1 MICIIPA
8 RGGSKRIPGKNIKD
22 FLGKPLIAYSIEAA
36 LNSKVFSE
44 VIVSTDDEMIA
55 NVAREFGASVPF
67 FRDASLS
74 DDYATSTDVIKDAIR
89 RVNSSFS
96 DVCCLYAT
104 APLIT
109 AEILK
114 EATALFK
121 KQEGKF
127 LFSATAFDFPIQ
139 RAIKLDENARVSM
152 LYPQFE
158 KTRSQDLEPAFHDAG
173 AFYFGKKE
181 AWLEC
186 SALFAPHSKAYLLPR
201 NLVCDIDT
209 LEDFEFAKKL
219 YLINN
224 GKI

>member
-22 FLGKPLIAYSIEAA
+22 FLGKPLIAYSIESA
-36 LNSKVFSE
+36 LNSKVFSD
-44 VIVSTDDEMIA
+44 VIVSTDDEAIA
-55 NVAREFGASVPF
+55 NVAMEFGASVPF
-67 FRDASLS
+67 FREASLS

-89 RVNSSFS
+89 RANSSFS

-114 EATALFK
+114 EAADEFK
-121 KQEGKF
+121 KDECEF

-152 LYPQFE
+152 FYPQFE
-158 KTRSQDLEPAFHDAG
+158 KTRSQDLESAFHDAG

-186 SALFAPHSKAYLLPR
+186 SAIFAPHSKAYLLPR

>member
-8 RGGSKRIPGKNIKD
+8 RGGSKRIVGKNIKD
-22 FLGKPLIAYSIEAA
+22 FLGKPLIAYSIESA
-36 LNSKVFSE
+36 LNSKVFNE

-67 FRDASLS
+67 FREASLS

-89 RVNSSFS
+89 RANSSFS

-104 APLIT
+104 APLVT

-114 EATALFK
+114 EAASEFK
-121 KQEGKF
+121 KQECKF

-152 LYPQFE
+152 FYPQFE

-186 SALFAPHSKAYLLPR
+186 NAIFAPHSKAYLLPR

>member
-22 FLGKPLIAYSIEAA
+22 FLGKPLIAYSIKAA

-44 VIVSTDDEMIA
+44 VIVSTDDEAIA

-67 FRDASLS
+67 FRDANLS
-74 DDYATSTDVIKDAIR
+74 DDYATSTDVIKDVIR

-104 APLIT
+104 APLVT

-114 EATALFK
+114 EAAGEFK
-121 KQEGKF
+121 KDECKF

-139 RAIKLDENARVSM
+139 RAIKLDESARVSM
-152 LYPQFE
+152 FYPQFE

-186 SALFAPHSKAYLLPR
+186 SAIFAPHSKAYLLPR

-209 LEDFEFAKKL
+209 IEDFEFAKKL

-224 GKI
+224 VKI

>member
-55 NVAREFGASVPF
+55 NVAREFGAIVPF
-67 FRDASLS
+67 FRDANLS

-89 RVNSSFS
+89 RVKSSFS

-114 EATALFK
+114 EAAGEFK
-121 KQEGKF
+121 RQECKF

-152 LYPQFE
+152 FYPQFE

-186 SALFAPHSKAYLLPR
+186 SALFTPHSKAYLLPR

>member
-22 FLGKPLIAYSIEAA
+22 FLGKPLIAYSIESA
-36 LNSKVFSE
+36 LNSKVFNE

-67 FRDASLS
+67 FREASLS

-89 RVNSSFS
+89 RANSSFS

-114 EATALFK
+114 EAAGEFK
-121 KQEGKF
+121 KDECKF

-139 RAIKLDENARVSM
+139 RAIKLDQNARVSM
-152 LYPQFE
+152 FYPQFE
-158 KTRSQDLEPAFHDAG
+158 RTRSQDLEPAFHDAG

-181 AWLEC
+181 AWLQC
-186 SALFAPHSKAYLLPR
+186 SAIFAPHSKAYLLPR

-219 YLINN
+219 YLINY
-224 GKI
+224 G

>member
-36 LNSKVFSE
+36 LNSKIFSE
-44 VIVSTDDEMIA
+44 VMVNTDDEAIA
-55 NVAREFGASVPF
+55 NVAREFGAGVPF
-67 FRDASLS
+67 FREASLS

-89 RVNSSFS
+89 RVNFEFS
-96 DVCCLYAT
+96 NVCCLYAT

-114 EATALFK
+114 EAVGEFK
-121 KQEGKF
+121 KQECKF
-127 LFSATAFDFPIQ
+127 LFSATTFDFPIQ
-139 RAIKLDENARVSM
+139 RAIKLDKDCRVSM
-152 LYPQFE
+152 FYPQFE
-158 KTRSQDLEPAFHDAG
+158 RTRSQDLEPAFHDAG

-186 SALFAPHSKAYLLPR
+186 SAIFAPHSKAYLLPR

>member
-74 DDYATSTDVIKDAIR
+74 DDHATSTDVIKDAIG

-114 EATALFK
+114 EAAGEFK
-121 KQEGKF
+121 KHECKF

-152 LYPQFE
+152 FYPQFE
-158 KTRSQDLEPAFHDAG
+158 KTRSQDLEPAFH
-173 AFYFGKKE
+173 
-181 AWLEC
+181 
-186 SALFAPHSKAYLLPR
+186 
-201 NLVCDIDT
+201 T
-209 LEDFEFAKKL
+209 LGHFILAKKRL
-219 YLINN
+219 GWSAVLSLRHIQRHIYCQEI
-224 GKI
+224 

>member
-8 RGGSKRIPGKNIKD
+8 RGGSKRIPGKNTKD

-74 DDYATSTDVIKDAIR
+74 DDYATSTDVVKDAIKR
-89 RVNSSFS
+89 INSSFS

-109 AEILK
+109 AAILK
-114 EATALFK
+114 EAAGEFK
-121 KQEGKF
+121 KHECKF
-127 LFSATAFDFPIQ
+127 LFSTTAFDFPIQ
-139 RAIKLDENARVSM
+139 RAIKIDENARVSM
-152 LYPQFE
+152 FYPQFE

-186 SALFAPHSKAYLLPR
+186 SAIFAPHSKAYLLPR

>member
-8 RGGSKRIPGKNIKD
+8 RGGSKRILGKNIKD

-104 APLIT
+104 APLIR

-114 EATALFK
+114 EAAGEFK
-121 KQEGKF
+121 KHEYKF

-152 LYPQFE
+152 FYPQFE

>member
-8 RGGSKRIPGKNIKD
+8 RGGSKRIVGKNIKD
-22 FLGKPLIAYSIEAA
+22 FLGKPLITYSIESA

-67 FRDASLS
+67 FREASLS
-74 DDYATSTDVIKDAIR
+74 DDYATSTDVVKDAIR
-89 RVNSSFS
+89 RANSSFS

-114 EATALFK
+114 EAASEFK
-121 KQEGKF
+121 KDECKF
-127 LFSATAFDFPIQ
+127 LFSATAFEFPIQ

-152 LYPQFE
+152 FYPQFE
-158 KTRSQDLEPAFHDAG
+158 RTRSQDLEPAFHDAG

-181 AWLEC
+181 AWLQC
-186 SALFAPHSKAYLLPR
+186 SAIFAPHSKAYLLPR

>member
-8 RGGSKRIPGKNIKD
+8 RGGSKRILGKNIKD

-36 LNSKVFSE
+36 LNSKVFSD

-55 NVAREFGASVPF
+55 NVAREFGANVPF

-74 DDYATSTDVIKDAIR
+74 DDYATSTDVIKDAIGC
-89 RVNSSFS
+89 VNSSFS

-114 EATALFK
+114 EAAGEFK
-121 KQEGKF
+121 KQECKF

-152 LYPQFE
+152 FYPQFE

-186 SALFAPHSKAYLLPR
+186 SAIFAPHSKAYLLPR

-209 LEDFEFAKKL
+209 IEDFEFAKKL

>member
-22 FLGKPLIAYSIEAA
+22 FLGKPLIAYSIKAA

-55 NVAREFGASVPF
+55 NVAREFGANVPF

-89 RVNSSFS
+89 RVKSSFS

-104 APLIT
+104 APLIK

-114 EATALFK
+114 DAASEFK
-121 KQEGKF
+121 KQECKF

-152 LYPQFE
+152 FYPQFE

>member
-104 APLIT
+104 APLIR

-114 EATALFK
+114 EAAGEFK
-121 KQEGKF
+121 KHEYKF

-152 LYPQFE
+152 FYPQFE
-158 KTRSQDLEPAFHDAG
+158 RTRSQDLEPAFHDAG

-181 AWLEC
+181 AWLQC
-186 SALFAPHSKAYLLPR
+186 SAIFAPHSKAYLLPR

>member
-36 LNSKVFSE
+36 LNSKVFNE

-55 NVAREFGASVPF
+55 NVAREFGACVPF

-114 EATALFK
+114 EAAALFK
-121 KQEGKF
+121 KQECKF

-152 LYPQFE
+152 FYPQFE

-219 YLINN
+219 YLVNT

>member
-104 APLIT
+104 APLIR

-114 EATALFK
+114 EAAGEFK
-121 KQEGKF
+121 KHEYKF

-152 LYPQFE
+152 FYPQFE

-181 AWLEC
+181 AWLAC

>member
-104 APLIT
+104 APLIR

-114 EATALFK
+114 EAAGEFK
-121 KQEGKF
+121 KHEYKF
-127 LFSATAFDFPIQ
+127 LFSATAFDSPIQ

-152 LYPQFE
+152 FYPQFE

-186 SALFAPHSKAYLLPR
+186 SALFAPYSKAYLLPR

>member
-55 NVAREFGASVPF
+55 NVAREFRASVPF

-104 APLIT
+104 APLIR

-114 EATALFK
+114 EAAGEFK
-121 KQEGKF
+121 KHEYKF

-152 LYPQFE
+152 FYPQFE

>member
-8 RGGSKRIPGKNIKD
+8 RGGSKRIVGKNIKD

-44 VIVSTDDEMIA
+44 VIVSTDDEAIA

-67 FRDASLS
+67 FREASLS

-89 RVNSSFS
+89 RAHSSLS
-96 DVCCLYAT
+96 GVCCLYAT
-104 APLIT
+104 APLVT

-114 EATALFK
+114 EAAGEFK
-121 KQEGKF
+121 KEGCKF

-139 RAIKLDENARVSM
+139 RAIKLDESARVSM
-152 LYPQFE
+152 FYPQFE

-186 SALFAPHSKAYLLPR
+186 SAIFAPHSKAYLLPR

>member
-74 DDYATSTDVIKDAIR
+74 DDYATSTDVIKDAIG
-89 RVNSSFS
+89 RVNSGFS

-104 APLIT
+104 APLIR

-114 EATALFK
+114 EAAGEFK
-121 KQEGKF
+121 KQECKF
-127 LFSATAFDFPIQ
+127 LFSATAFDFPIL
-139 RAIKLDENARVSM
+139 RAIKLDENASVSM
-152 LYPQFE
+152 FYPQFE

>member
-44 VIVSTDDEMIA
+44 VSVSTDDEMIA
-55 NVAREFGASVPF
+55 NVAMEFGASVPF
-67 FRDASLS
+67 FRDANLS

-89 RVNSSFS
+89 RINPSFS

-104 APLIT
+104 APLIR

-114 EATALFK
+114 EAAGEFK
-121 KQEGKF
+121 KHECKF

-152 LYPQFE
+152 FYPQFE

-186 SALFAPHSKAYLLPR
+186 SAIFAPHSKAYLLPR

-219 YLINN
+219 YLINS

>member
-8 RGGSKRIPGKNIKD
+8 RCGSKRIPGKNIKD

-36 LNSKVFSE
+36 LNSKVFNE
-44 VIVSTDDEMIA
+44 VIVSTDDEIIA
-55 NVAREFGASVPF
+55 NVAREFGANVPF

-74 DDYATSTDVIKDAIR
+74 DDYATSTDVIKDAIG
-89 RVNSSFS
+89 RVNSSFN

-114 EATALFK
+114 EAAGEFK
-121 KQEGKF
+121 KQECKF
-127 LFSATAFDFPIQ
+127 LFSATAFDFSIQ

-152 LYPQFE
+152 FYPQFE

-186 SALFAPHSKAYLLPR
+186 SAIFAPHSKAYLLPR

>member
-8 RGGSKRIPGKNIKD
+8 RGGSKRIVGKNIKD

-36 LNSKVFSE
+36 LNSKVFSD
-44 VIVSTDDEMIA
+44 VIVSTDDEAIA

-67 FRDASLS
+67 FREASLS

-89 RVNSSFS
+89 RTNSSFS

-114 EATALFK
+114 EAADEFK
-121 KQEGKF
+121 KDECEF

-139 RAIKLDENARVSM
+139 RAIKLDENDRVSM
-152 LYPQFE
+152 FYPQFE

-186 SALFAPHSKAYLLPR
+186 SAIFAPHSKAYLLPR

>member
-22 FLGKPLIAYSIEAA
+22 FLGKPLIAYSIESA
-36 LNSKVFSE
+36 LNSKVFNE
-44 VIVSTDDEMIA
+44 VIVSTDDEAIA

-67 FRDASLS
+67 FRDAKLS
-74 DDYATSTDVIKDAIR
+74 DDYATSTDVIKDVIR

-114 EATALFK
+114 EAAGKFK
-121 KQEGKF
+121 KQECKF
-127 LFSATAFDFPIQ
+127 LFSATTFDFPIQ
-139 RAIKLDENARVSM
+139 RAIKLDKDYRVSM
-152 LYPQFE
+152 FYPQFE

-186 SALFAPHSKAYLLPR
+186 SALFASHSKAYLLPK

-209 LEDFEFAKKL
+209 IEDFEFAKKL

>member
-8 RGGSKRIPGKNIKD
+8 RCGSKRIPGKNIKD

-36 LNSKVFSE
+36 LNSKVFNE
-44 VIVSTDDEMIA
+44 VIVSTDDEIIA
-55 NVAREFGASVPF
+55 NVAREFGANVPF

-74 DDYATSTDVIKDAIR
+74 DDYATSTDVIKDAIG
-89 RVNSSFS
+89 RVNSSFN

-114 EATALFK
+114 EAAGEFK
-121 KQEGKF
+121 KQECKF

-139 RAIKLDENARVSM
+139 RAIKIDENARVSM
-152 LYPQFE
+152 FYPQFE

-186 SALFAPHSKAYLLPR
+186 SAIFAPHSKAYLLPR

>member
-104 APLIT
+104 APLIR

-114 EATALFK
+114 EAAGEFK
-121 KQEGKF
+121 KHEYKF

-152 LYPQFE
+152 FYPQFE
-158 KTRSQDLEPAFHDAG
+158 KTRSQDLEPAFHDTG

>member
-22 FLGKPLIAYSIEAA
+22 FLGKPLIAYSIESA
-36 LNSKVFSE
+36 LNSKVFSD

-67 FRDASLS
+67 FREASLS

-89 RVNSSFS
+89 RANSSFS

-114 EATALFK
+114 EAASEFK
-121 KQEGKF
+121 KDECKF
-127 LFSATAFDFPIQ
+127 LFSATTFDFPIQ

-152 LYPQFE
+152 FYPQFE
-158 KTRSQDLEPAFHDAG
+158 KTRSQDLESAFHDAG

-186 SALFAPHSKAYLLPR
+186 SAIFAPHSKAYLLPR

>member
-8 RGGSKRIPGKNIKD
+8 RGGSKRIVGKNIKD

-44 VIVSTDDEMIA
+44 VIVSTDDEAIA

-67 FRDASLS
+67 FREASLS

-89 RVNSSFS
+89 RANSSFS

-114 EATALFK
+114 EAADEFK
-121 KQEGKF
+121 KDECEF
-127 LFSATAFDFPIQ
+127 LFSATAFEFPIQ

-152 LYPQFE
+152 FYPQFE

-186 SALFAPHSKAYLLPR
+186 SAIFAPHSKAYLLPR

-209 LEDFEFAKKL
+209 IEDFEFAKKL

>member
-74 DDYATSTDVIKDAIR
+74 DDHATSTDVIKDAIG

-104 APLIT
+104 APLIR

-114 EATALFK
+114 EAAGEFK
-121 KQEGKF
+121 KHEYKF

-152 LYPQFE
+152 FYPQFE

>member
-22 FLGKPLIAYSIEAA
+22 FLGKPLIAYSIESA
-36 LNSKVFSE
+36 LNSKVFNE

-67 FRDASLS
+67 FREASLS

-89 RVNSSFS
+89 RANSSFS

-114 EATALFK
+114 EVASEFK
-121 KQEGKF
+121 KDECKF

-152 LYPQFE
+152 FYPQFE
-158 KTRSQDLEPAFHDAG
+158 RTRSQDLEPAFHDAG

-181 AWLEC
+181 AWLQC
-186 SALFAPHSKAYLLPR
+186 SAIFAPHSKAYLLPR

>member
-36 LNSKVFSE
+36 LDSKVFND
-44 VIVSTDDEMIA
+44 VIVSTDDEAIA
-55 NVAREFGASVPF
+55 NVARDFGASVPF
-67 FRDASLS
+67 FREASLS

-89 RVNSSFS
+89 RVNFRFS

-114 EATALFK
+114 EAAGEFK
-121 KQEGKF
+121 KQECQF

-152 LYPQFE
+152 FYPQFE

-186 SALFAPHSKAYLLPR
+186 SALFASHSKAYLLPR

>member
-8 RGGSKRIPGKNIKD
+8 RGGSKRIVGKNIKD

-36 LNSKVFSE
+36 LNSKVFSD
-44 VIVSTDDEMIA
+44 VIVSTDDEAIA

-67 FRDASLS
+67 FREASLS

-89 RVNSSFS
+89 RANSSFS

-104 APLIT
+104 APLVT

-114 EATALFK
+114 EAADEFK
-121 KQEGKF
+121 KDECEF

-152 LYPQFE
+152 FYPQFE

-186 SALFAPHSKAYLLPR
+186 SAIFAPHSKAYLLPR

>member
-74 DDYATSTDVIKDAIR
+74 DDYATSTDVIKDAIK
-89 RVNSSFS
+89 RVNSGF

-114 EATALFK
+114 EAAGEFK
-121 KQEGKF
+121 KQECKF

-152 LYPQFE
+152 FYPQFE
-158 KTRSQDLEPAFHDAG
+158 KTRSQDLEHAFHDAG

-181 AWLEC
+181 AWLAC

>member
-8 RGGSKRIPGKNIKD
+8 RGGSKRIVGKNIKD
-22 FLGKPLIAYSIEAA
+22 FLGKPLIAYSIESA
-36 LNSKVFSE
+36 LNSKVFSD
-44 VIVSTDDEMIA
+44 VIVSTDDEAIA

-67 FRDASLS
+67 FREASLS

-89 RVNSSFS
+89 RANSSFS

-114 EATALFK
+114 EAAGEFK
-121 KQEGKF
+121 KDGCKF

-152 LYPQFE
+152 FYPQFE

-186 SALFAPHSKAYLLPR
+186 SAIFAPHSKAYLLPR

-209 LEDFEFAKKL
+209 IEDFEFAKKL

>member
-44 VIVSTDDEMIA
+44 VIVSTDDEAIA

-67 FRDASLS
+67 FREASLS
-74 DDYATSTDVIKDAIR
+74 DDYATSTDVIKDAIS

-104 APLIT
+104 APLVT

-114 EATALFK
+114 EAASEFK
-121 KQEGKF
+121 KDECKF

-152 LYPQFE
+152 FYPRFE
-158 KTRSQDLEPAFHDAG
+158 RTRSQDLEPAFHDAG

-186 SALFAPHSKAYLLPR
+186 SAIFARHSKAYLLPR

>member
-74 DDYATSTDVIKDAIR
+74 DDHATSTDVIKDAIG

-109 AEILK
+109 AEILN
-114 EATALFK
+114 EAAGEFK
-121 KQEGKF
+121 KHECKF

-152 LYPQFE
+152 FYPQFE

-186 SALFAPHSKAYLLPR
+186 NAIFAPHSKAYLLPR

>member
-8 RGGSKRIPGKNIKD
+8 RGGSKRIPGKNIRD

-74 DDYATSTDVIKDAIR
+74 DDYATSTDVIKDVIR
-89 RVNSSFS
+89 RVKSSFS

-104 APLIT
+104 APLIR

-114 EATALFK
+114 DAAGEFK
-121 KQEGKF
+121 KQECKF

-139 RAIKLDENARVSM
+139 RAIKLDGNARVSM
-152 LYPQFE
+152 FYPQFE

>member
-55 NVAREFGASVPF
+55 NVAREFGANVPF

-74 DDYATSTDVIKDAIR
+74 DDYTTSTDVIKDAIR
-89 RVNSSFS
+89 RVKSSFS

-114 EATALFK
+114 EAAGEFK
-121 KQEGKF
+121 KQECKF

-139 RAIKLDENARVSM
+139 RAIKLDENASVSM
-152 LYPQFE
+152 FYPQFE

>member
-67 FRDASLS
+67 FREASLS

-89 RVNSSFS
+89 RVKSSFS

-104 APLIT
+104 APLIR

-114 EATALFK
+114 DAAGEFK
-121 KQEGKF
+121 KQECKF

-139 RAIKLDENARVSM
+139 RAIKLDENARASM
-152 LYPQFE
+152 FYPQFE

-186 SALFAPHSKAYLLPR
+186 SALFVPHSKAYLLPR

-219 YLINN
+219 YLVNS

>member
-22 FLGKPLIAYSIEAA
+22 FLGKPLITYSIEAA
-36 LNSKVFSE
+36 LNSKVFSK

-55 NVAREFGASVPF
+55 NVAREFGANVPF
-67 FRDASLS
+67 FRDANLS

-89 RVNSSFS
+89 RVNFGFS

-104 APLIT
+104 APLVT

-114 EATALFK
+114 DAADEFK
-121 KQEGKF
+121 KQECKF

-152 LYPQFE
+152 FYPQFE